1 MTKGSLTPAQKAAKE
16 AFLPVLRDL
25 ARTYQAFAR
34 YSAVHIRELGLTP
47 PQFDV
52 ISTLGNTP
60 GMPLHRLAEKTL
72 ITKGTLTG
80 ILDRLEQKG
89 LLRREVPARNR
100 RSFIAVLTPEGERLF
115 NDTFPAHVAFLK
127 ERLDHLERDDM
138 ARIRRAL
145 QELQA
150 LF

>member
-1 MTKGSLTPAQKAAKE
+1 MAKGSLTPAQKAAKE
-16 AFLPVLRDL
+16 PFLPMLRDL
-25 ARTYQAFAR
+25 ARAYQAFAR
-34 YSAVHIRELGLTP
+34 HSAVHIRELGLTP

-52 ISTLGNTP
+52 ISTLGNTS

-89 LLRREVPARNR
+89 LLRREVPAGNR

-127 ERLDHLERDDM
+127 ARLQHVGREDM
-138 ARIRRAL
+138 ARIRGAL
-145 QELQA
+145 QALQA